1 MSVLT
6 NQTAV
11 NPTASFFAPNSQII
25 PITIQSSDEPLQFVV
40 NESIRIA
47 NVPIP
52 SSYTSDNNYIFCA
65 TVALNN
71 ITAEQP
77 LSGLVNISVTT
88 SNGAFINASP
98 FPLFDN
104 SITAGGTLPP
114 FIANIGSNGG
124 ILCIDATAQTNIDFN
139 ADYFFANSFF
149 MKLSSGGVSAT
160 I

>member
-6 NQTAV
+6 NQTSV

-25 PITIQSSDEPLQFVV
+25 PINIQNSIEPLHFVV
-40 NESIRIA
+40 DDSMRIA

-65 TVALNN
+65 TVALTN

-77 LSGLVNISVTT
+77 LSGLVNISVST
-88 SNGAFINASP
+88 SNVAFVNIVP
-98 FPLFDN
+98 FPLFSN
-104 SITAGGTLPP
+104 STSAGGTLPP

-124 ILCIDATAQTNIDFN
+124 ILAIDATVKANIDFN
-139 ADYFFANSFF
+139 ANYLFVNSFF

-160 I
+160 V